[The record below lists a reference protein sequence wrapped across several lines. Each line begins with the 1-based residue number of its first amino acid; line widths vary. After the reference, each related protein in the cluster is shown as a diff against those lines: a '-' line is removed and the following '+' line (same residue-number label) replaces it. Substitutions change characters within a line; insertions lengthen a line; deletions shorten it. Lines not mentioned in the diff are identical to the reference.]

1 MAAAKGRFAKSSRC
15 RLLEGVAEPA
25 DDGDAD
31 GGDEEGGTAN
41 AWEFAT
47 SSLKSKGTSVK
58 DGWIP
63 TLTK

>member
-1 MAAAKGRFAKSSRC
+1 
-15 RLLEGVAEPA
+15 LLEGVADPA

-47 SSLKSKGTSVK
+47 SSLKGKGTSVK

-63 TLTK
+63 TLTN